1 MRARSRP
8 PDAGYRWLWQLSAA
22 GWGHCGL
29 AYVSGA
35 LLAPRWWPAREAMP
49 LRDRYSSRR
58 TALVLYTFAYRGG
71 GAPADTM
78 PPRDGFTWR
87 YQCWSQGVGV
97 A

>member
-8 PDAGYRWLWQLSAA
+8 PNAGYRWLWQLSAA
-22 GWGHCGL
+22 
-29 AYVSGA
+29 
-35 LLAPRWWPAREAMP
+35 AREAMP

-71 GAPADTM
+71 GAPPGTT

-87 YQCWSQGVGV
+87 YQYWSPGVGV